1 MVVTD
6 FGNGLISR
14 EIAHAISEYARFL
27 VVNTQVNSGNRGYHV
42 ITRYPR
48 ADFLCLNEPEARLA
62 AHDRQSPLDAI
73 AAELNSRLS
82 ARATAITRGGQGAL
96 LVSNDNTYSIPAL
109 SSKVVDR
116 IGAGD
121 AFMSLAGPCMGAGLP
136 SELSVF
142 AGSIAA
148 ALDVQ
153 IVCNRDSVDP
163 VLFFKYATTLLK

>member
-1 MVVTD
+1 MGHVLLEHLEVEVVVAGIVGAG
-6 FGNGLISR
+6 FG
-14 EIAHAISEYARFL
+14 
-27 VVNTQVNSGNRGYHV
+27 NSGNRGYHA

-62 AHDRQSPLDAI
+62 AHDRQSPLEMI
-73 AAELNSRLS
+73 ASDLNQRLS
-82 ARATAITRGGQGAL
+82 ARATAITRGSQGAL
-96 LVSNDNTYSIPAL
+96 LVSSAQMLTIPAL

-121 AFMSLAGPCMGAGLP
+121 AFLALAGICMGGGLSP
-136 SELSVF
+136 EISLF
-142 AGSIAA
+142 AASISA

-153 IVCNRDSVDP
+153 IVCNREPVDP